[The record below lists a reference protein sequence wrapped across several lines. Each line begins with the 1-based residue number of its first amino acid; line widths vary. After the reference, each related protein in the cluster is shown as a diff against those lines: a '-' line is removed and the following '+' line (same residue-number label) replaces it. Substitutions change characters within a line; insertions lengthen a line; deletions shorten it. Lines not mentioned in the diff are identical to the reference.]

1 MTTEERRAEFYYESM
16 KFEEQTQL
24 RNGSLRLKQV
34 SPEFKSSTQVV
45 CTGNL
50 DSLEMAAADTIT
62 QLANA
67 RLPKCTDLFTTCL
80 KYEDLEHLNTKAAA
94 MLTLQ
99 SLVAE
104 MLTTLNNTMERHH
117 KELHSLKEMFN
128 AMRGGQDPT
137 LNLLTTLGELIERL
151 ERGTM
156 DTGVFANTIDEECGI
171 NRLHKF
177 CFEGFIQSAR
187 AFEQQVEI
195 LIKHSLHFSEQV
207 KLLFNVENAFFGL

>member
-1 MTTEERRAEFYYESM
+1 
-16 KFEEQTQL
+16 
-24 RNGSLRLKQV
+24 
-34 SPEFKSSTQVV
+34 
-45 CTGNL
+45 
-50 DSLEMAAADTIT
+50 MAAANTIT

-80 KYEDLEHLNTKAAA
+80 KYEDLEQFNTKPAA
-94 MLTLQ
+94 MLILK

-104 MLTTLNNTMERHH
+104 MLSTLNNTMERYH
-117 KELHSLKEMFN
+117 KELNSLKEMFY

-151 ERGTM
+151 ERGAM

-195 LIKHSLHFSEQV
+195 LVKHSLHFSEQV
-207 KLLFNVENAFFGL
+207 SFHLIIKICFLVFRFHIWFRILFDQDSNKS